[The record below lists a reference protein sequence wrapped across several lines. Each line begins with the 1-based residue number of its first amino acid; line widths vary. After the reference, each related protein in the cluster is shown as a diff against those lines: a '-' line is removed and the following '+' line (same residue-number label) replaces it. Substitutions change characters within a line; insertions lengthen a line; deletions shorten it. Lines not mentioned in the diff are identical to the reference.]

1 MAKSIIPK
9 VQIKKD
15 KNGNPV
21 LDKKTKYQLLAKP
34 VIFISEYR
42 GLGVLSED
50 PKATKP
56 VCRFTPFSVLHPTYG
71 AISKG
76 HYVCTTKEVF
86 DILIGHPALDRGY
99 KIVKR
104 LPRETDRLGNV
115 IMRGVSTGGGR
126 ELHELNEEQRGM
138 LRHLTHLE
146 AQYFTKE
153 SNYSVFKGNI
163 KTEAT
168 KNRIME
174 EMGDIKKQLNL
185 RS

>member
-1 MAKSIIPK
+1 MAKSIIPE
-9 VQIKKD
+9 VQVKMKD
-15 KNGNPV
+15 GKPV
-21 LDKKTKYQLLAKP
+21 LDKKTKNQLLEKP

-56 VCRFTPFSVLHPTYG
+56 ICRFTPFSVLHPTFG

-86 DILIGHPALDRGY
+86 DILVEHPALDRGY

-126 ELHELNEEQRGM
+126 ELHELTEEQRGM

-146 AQYFTKE
+146 AQYFTKD
-153 SNYSVFKGNI
+153 SNYTMFKGNI
-163 KTEAT
+163 KTEA
-168 KNRIME
+168 KKEAVMLEIS
-174 EMGDIKKQLNL
+174 GIKKQLNL

>member
-1 MAKSIIPK
+1 MAKSIIPEVK
-9 VQIKKD
+9 VQMKD
-15 KNGNPV
+15 GKPV
-21 LDKKTKYQLLAKP
+21 LEKKTKYQLLEKP

-56 VCRFTPFSVLHPTYG
+56 VCRFTPFSVLHPTFG

-76 HYVCTTKEVF
+76 HYVCVTKEVF
-86 DILIGHPALDRGY
+86 DILVEHPALDRGY

-126 ELHELNEEQRGM
+126 EMHELNEEQRGM
-138 LRHLTHLE
+138 YRHLVHLE

-153 SNYSVFKGNI
+153 SNYSMFKGNI

-168 KNRIME
+168 KDRVMKEIE
-174 EMGDIKKQLNL
+174 GIKSELKL
-185 RS
+185 RV

>member
-1 MAKSIIPK
+1 MAKSIIPNVEVK
-9 VQIKKD
+9 IGKD
-15 KNGNPV
+15 GKTV
-21 LDKKTKYQLLAKP
+21 LEPKTKNQMLKSP

-56 VCRFTPFSVLHPTYG
+56 ICKFTPFSVLHPTYG
-71 AISKG
+71 QISKG

-86 DILIGHPALDRGY
+86 DLLVNHPALDRGY

-115 IMRGVSTGGGR
+115 IMRGVATGAGR
-126 ELHELNEEQRGM
+126 ELHELNEEQRGQY
-138 LRHLTHLE
+138 RQLTHLE

-153 SNYSVFKGNI
+153 SNYSAFKGNI

-168 KNRIME
+168 KDRVMREIE
-174 EMGDIKKQLNL
+174 TIKKQLNL
-185 RS
+185 RQ

>member
-1 MAKSIIPK
+1 MAKSIIPEVK
-9 VQIKKD
+9 IKM
-15 KNGNPV
+15 KNGKP
-21 LDKKTKYQLLAKP
+21 LLEKKTKYQLLEKP

-56 VCRFTPFSVLHPTYG
+56 VCRFTPFSVLHPTFG

-86 DILIGHPALDRGY
+86 DILVEHPALDRGY

-115 IMRGVSTGGGR
+115 ILRGVATGGGR

-146 AQYFTKE
+146 AQYFTKD
-153 SNYSVFKGNI
+153 SNYTMFKGNI
-163 KTEAT
+163 KTEA
-168 KNRIME
+168 KKEAVMLEIS
-174 EMGDIKKQLNL
+174 GIKKQLNL

>member
-9 VQIKKD
+9 VQVQMKD
-15 KNGNPV
+15 GKPV
-21 LDKKTKYQLLAKP
+21 LERKTKRQLLVSP

-42 GLGVLSED
+42 GLGVLSDD

-56 VCRFTPFSVLHPTYG
+56 VCRFTPFSVLHPTFG

-76 HYVCTTKEVF
+76 HYVCNTKEVF
-86 DILIGHPALDRGY
+86 DILIEHPALDRGY

-104 LPRETDRLGNV
+104 LPRETDRHGNV
-115 IMRGVSTGGGR
+115 IMRGVSTGGGK

-138 LRHLTHLE
+138 FRHLTHLE

-153 SNYSVFKGNI
+153 SNYTMFKGNI
-163 KTEAT
+163 KTEST
-168 KNRIME
+168 KDRVMK
-174 EMGDIKKQLNL
+174 EMDNIKNQLNL

>member
-1 MAKSIIPK
+1 MAKSIIPE
-9 VQIKKD
+9 VQVKKD
-15 KNGNPV
+15 KNGKPV
-21 LDKKTKYQLLAKP
+21 LDKKSKQQILVSP

-42 GLGVLSED
+42 GLGVLSDD
-50 PKATKP
+50 PKSTKP
-56 VCRFTPFSVLHPTYG
+56 VCRFTPFSVLHPTFG

-76 HYVCTTKEVF
+76 HFVCTTKEVF
-86 DILIGHPALDRGY
+86 DILVEHPALDRGY

-126 ELHELNEEQRGM
+126 EIHELNEEQRGM

-146 AQYFTKE
+146 AQYFTKD
-153 SNYSVFKGNI
+153 SNYTAFKANI

-168 KNRIME
+168 KDRVMK
-174 EMGDIKKQLNL
+174 EMDNIKDQLKL
-185 RS
+185 RK